1 MKKTAEEII
10 KIVEWIQNNTREL
23 NNMKNAYKSYENKLK
38 EFEDTGN
45 SWIRV
50 SYCHGTNWESPYN
63 NGQNPSERVREAVVA
78 DIKENMEKLQGY
90 IKAQEVEIQKH
101 KDLLEE

>member
-23 NNMKNAYKSYENKLK
+23 DNMKKAYKSYEKKLK

-45 SWIRV
+45 AWISV
-50 SYCHGTNWESPYN
+50 SYCHGTYWEPVYD

-78 DIKENMEKLQGY
+78 DIKEKMEKLQGY
-90 IKAQEVEIQKH
+90 IESQKAEIQKR
-101 KDLLEE
+101 KDLLEG